1 MKRILYILSV
11 FTIFA
16 SFFVVMFSSCGEFAE
31 RRMKGVVAECEGKQ
45 LTERDLRPLTRGLS
59 AEDSIRVVE
68 HHIRQWC
75 INLQMEKTIG
85 KESMGKKKQE
95 IERLVEDYR
104 RSLYAYEWERY
115 LVSREMSQHVVDTV
129 VLAYYEAHKEKFVLR
144 ETILRGA
151 LLVVP
156 NQAPGLDKV
165 KKQLAQLA
173 SAQVQMQGDEQV
185 EVLEQL
191 EKYAYQNASG
201 YELFLEE
208 WKTASQILLRMP
220 FEEDNLHKLL
230 KQKRQVSMQDSL
242 NTYVLQVSEM
252 YVRGE
257 QMPLDFARGEIEKII
272 LSQRQVE
279 FIQQKREEI
288 YKEALEQGKLKL
300 YEK

>member
-1 MKRILYILSV
+1 
-11 FTIFA
+11 
-16 SFFVVMFSSCGEFAE
+16 
-31 RRMKGVVAECEGKQ
+31 
-45 LTERDLRPLTRGLS
+45 
-59 AEDSIRVVE
+59 
-68 HHIRQWC
+68 
-75 INLQMEKTIG
+75 
-85 KESMGKKKQE
+85 MGKKKQE

-129 VLAYYEAHKEKFVLR
+129 ILAYYEAHKEKFVLR

-173 SAQVQMQGDEQV
+173 SAQVQMQGDEQI

>member
-1 MKRILYILSV
+1 
-11 FTIFA
+11 
-16 SFFVVMFSSCGEFAE
+16 
-31 RRMKGVVAECEGKQ
+31 
-45 LTERDLRPLTRGLS
+45 
-59 AEDSIRVVE
+59 
-68 HHIRQWC
+68 
-75 INLQMEKTIG
+75 
-85 KESMGKKKQE
+85 
-95 IERLVEDYR
+95 
-104 RSLYAYEWERY
+104 
-115 LVSREMSQHVVDTV
+115 
-129 VLAYYEAHKEKFVLR
+129 
-144 ETILRGA
+144 
-151 LLVVP
+151 
-156 NQAPGLDKV
+156 
-165 KKQLAQLA
+165 
-173 SAQVQMQGDEQV
+173 MQGDEQI